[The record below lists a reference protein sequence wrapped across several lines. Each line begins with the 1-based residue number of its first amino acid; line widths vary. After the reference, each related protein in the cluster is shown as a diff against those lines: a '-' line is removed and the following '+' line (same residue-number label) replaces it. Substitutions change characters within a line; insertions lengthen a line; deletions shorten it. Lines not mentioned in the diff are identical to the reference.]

1 MSRSPS
7 SFFSQKKTRILFY
20 QTGMQGWIKVNV
32 LVFKTFIDILYP
44 DLAEKLEWLL
54 PVQDAMSDAELLR
67 HIKQNNVDILCTS
80 HYLWNHEALTSQ
92 LSRIKSRLT
101 LQAIIAGGPSIDV
114 NNNKDFFDQHPY
126 IDYAVYGAGEQAFA
140 DIVSH
145 LVLETPMIAFNTSNC
160 GWKNPNTGLPIVAD
174 YKFVKMLETSPF
186 VHNAKLFGRMVAD
199 AKKKN
204 VTDIL
209 EWVPYTLTRG
219 CPYACTFCDWNSG
232 LGNKVSR
239 RKNTYQQEI
248 DLFQKLNLKNIYLSD
263 ANVGQYDED
272 VDMIEYFAQKNL
284 QENAG
289 FRISG
294 NYSKLNKKNNL
305 KMFSIMAESGLVQK
319 TLNFSIQDI
328 NEQVLK
334 NIDRPDVGW
343 DTHVAMADELRE
355 KHPHLIVKTQL
366 ICGLPGQTVES
377 WRQTMQQIVANNM
390 LPVWFVN
397 EPLPAS
403 PAIYDPEYQKKWEFE
418 YDKVNRI
425 DLQGNHYIGIVPKK
439 CVSFSQR
446 DLVEMFILSGTVE
459 AISLINLTMI
469 QHVGS
474 RINTEFIIDNLLSS
488 KGYRILCDNLY
499 NNWANDQK
507 FYLTQDFVGNAETSY
522 SCEVGFLSWTLMK
535 HKTFMLQIQNLLLE
549 NQKEQLSY
557 LVDKE
562 ILFDYLLEL
571 YHELA

>member
-1 MSRSPS
+1 
-7 SFFSQKKTRILFY
+7 
-20 QTGMQGWIKVNV
+20 
-32 LVFKTFIDILYP
+32 
-44 DLAEKLEWLL
+44 
-54 PVQDAMSDAELLR
+54 
-67 HIKQNNVDILCTS
+67 
-80 HYLWNHEALTSQ
+80 
-92 LSRIKSRLT
+92 
-101 LQAIIAGGPSIDV
+101 
-114 NNNKDFFDQHPY
+114 
-126 IDYAVYGAGEQAFA
+126 
-140 DIVSH
+140 
-145 LVLETPMIAFNTSNC
+145 
-160 GWKNPNTGLPIVAD
+160 
-174 YKFVKMLETSPF
+174 
-186 VHNAKLFGRMVAD
+186 
-199 AKKKN
+199 
-204 VTDIL
+204 
-209 EWVPYTLTRG
+209 
-219 CPYACTFCDWNSG
+219 
-232 LGNKVSR
+232 
-239 RKNTYQQEI
+239 
-248 DLFQKLNLKNIYLSD
+248 LFQKLNLKNIYLSD

>member
-1 MSRSPS
+1 
-7 SFFSQKKTRILFY
+7 
-20 QTGMQGWIKVNV
+20 
-32 LVFKTFIDILYP
+32 
-44 DLAEKLEWLL
+44 
-54 PVQDAMSDAELLR
+54 
-67 HIKQNNVDILCTS
+67 
-80 HYLWNHEALTSQ
+80 
-92 LSRIKSRLT
+92 
-101 LQAIIAGGPSIDV
+101 
-114 NNNKDFFDQHPY
+114 
-126 IDYAVYGAGEQAFA
+126 
-140 DIVSH
+140 
-145 LVLETPMIAFNTSNC
+145 
-160 GWKNPNTGLPIVAD
+160 
-174 YKFVKMLETSPF
+174 
-186 VHNAKLFGRMVAD
+186 MVAN

-204 VTDIL
+204 LTNVA

-248 DLFQKLNLKNIYLSD
+248 DLFHKLGVKNIYLSD

-272 VDMIEYFAQKNL
+272 VDMVEYFAQKNL

-343 DTHVAMADELRE
+343 ETHVAMADELRG
-355 KHPHLIVKTQL
+355 KYPHLIVKTQL

-377 WRQTMQQIVANNM
+377 WRQTMQQILAKNM
-390 LPVWFVN
+390 LPIWFVN

-403 PAIYDPEYQKKWEFE
+403 PAMYDPEYQKKWEFE
-418 YDKVNRI
+418 YDKAVRKDFQQN
-425 DLQGNHYIGIVPKK
+425 YYVGIIPKK
-439 CVSFSQR
+439 CVSFSQH
-446 DLVEMFILSGTVE
+446 DLVEMFILSGICE

-474 RINTEFIIDNLLSS
+474 RIDTEFIIDNLLLSE
-488 KGYRILCDNLY
+488 GYRILCDNLY
-499 NNWANDQK
+499 KNWSNEQI
-507 FYLTQDFVGNAETSY
+507 FYLTQDFSGNVANY
-522 SCEVGFLSWTLMK
+522 SCEVGYHGVELINHEKFL
-535 HKTFMLQIQNLLLE
+535 LQVQNLLPDD
-549 NQKEQLSY
+549 QKEQLSH
-557 LVDKE
+557 LAREK
-562 ILFDYLLEL
+562 ILFHYVMKL
-571 YHELA
+571 YAELA